1 MPESQIQPTQSEARN
16 LWFKQF
22 SSSEPYTLLEKTVA
36 QTTY

>member
-1 MPESQIQPTQSEARN
+1 MPESQIQSTQSEASN
-16 LWFKQF
+16 LRFKQF